1 MDDFD
6 MSDDEDYYNPYQEQT
21 DELEEQYENQD
32 YEDKDYFSIET
43 SEEIKLWMYS
53 TESSVGPFLE
63 TIIFLTD
70 LWPMVFMC
78 NILSATSY
86 SQYDDISTELECI
99 NKGFEDFNLIWNEK
113 PIDKVLDFSD
123 YGYWINKLFN
133 QTH

>member
-63 TIIFLTD
+63 TIIFLTV

-99 NKGFEDFNLIWNEK
+99 NKGFEDFNLIWN
-113 PIDKVLDFSD
+113 
-123 YGYWINKLFN
+123 
-133 QTH
+133 